1 MSRRRSQQLDQ
12 DQSQQSPISRSRFS
26 ARWWW
31 DVGLLLAGMPLFALA
46 LVFGL
51 RSDLGATSWTVFH
64 HGISLHTPLSIG
76 VAGIVVGLIIIVVS
90 WVMGEPPGAGTIV
103 NMVMI
108 GIWMDVFMIDGII
121 PEASG
126 LIDGIAMLIGGI
138 VLLGFATA
146 IYIKAGF
153 GAGPRDAL
161 MLALTQRM
169 ALRVGVIR
177 WGMEVTVVVIGI
189 LLGGSFGIGTII
201 AAALTGPTVDIFFN
215 LLRVPTGQSKRQSNP
230 ISSSAD

>member
-1 MSRRRSQQLDQ
+1 MSRRRSRQPEP
-12 DQSQQSPISRSRFS
+12 DQSPPSPISRIRFS
-26 ARWWW
+26 ARWWV

-46 LVFGL
+46 LVLGL

-76 VAGIVVGLIIIVVS
+76 VAGIVVGIIIIAVS
-90 WVMGEPPGAGTIV
+90 WAMGEPPGVGTIV

-108 GIWMDVFMIDGII
+108 GMWMDVFLIDGII
-121 PEASG
+121 PEAGG
-126 LIDGIAMLIGGI
+126 LIDGVAMLVGSI

-169 ALRVGVIR
+169 ALRIGVIR

-201 AAALTGPTVDIFFN
+201 AAALTGPIVDIFFN
-215 LLRVPTGQSKRQSNP
+215 LLRVPTVRTSTP
-230 ISSSAD
+230 TEAISSSAD